1 MAFCD
6 IYDLFYILDQLKT
19 SKVETQEEPT
29 TDFSQNFVMGK
40 IAERR
45 K

>member
-1 MAFCD
+1 MTFCD

-29 TDFSQNFVMGK
+29 TDFSPEFCDG
-40 IAERR
+40 
-45 K
+45 

>member
-1 MAFCD
+1 MTFCD
-6 IYDLFYILDQLKT
+6 IYDLFYILGQF
-19 SKVETQEEPT
+19 ETQEEPT

-40 IAERR
+40 IVEKR